1 MKAFS
6 KWSSGIALLA
16 VVFVACLAGCCL
28 GGADGNGDD
37 VVDSLSASRV
47 QPGPAS
53 DQTAADEPATP
64 MRN

>member
-6 KWSSGIALLA
+6 KWRSGIALLA

-28 GGADGNGDD
+28 APADDEGVD
-37 VVDSLSASRV
+37 VADSLNANQV
-47 QPGPAS
+47 QPGPDP
-53 DQTAADEPATP
+53 DQTAGDEPATP

>member
-6 KWSSGIALLA
+6 KWRSGIALLI

-28 GGADGNGDD
+28 APADDEGVD
-37 VVDSLSASRV
+37 VADSLTATRV
-47 QPGPAS
+47 QPAPAPN
-53 DQTAADEPATP
+53 QATDDKTTTQ